1 MRHDED
7 FFSGRDGQKI
17 FRQWWLP
24 DGDPVASILIVH
36 GLAEHSG
43 RYEHLVNHLVPQG
56 YAVYG
61 FDHLGHGRSE
71 GHRAHANSLADFTD
85 NLQRMVLW
93 VKEQQQGKPLYLLG
107 HSMGGLITANYL
119 LDHQSEVSGAIL
131 SAPAVMSPQ
140 QPSLGQK
147 LKAAFLKPIY
157 PRAHFQKL
165 DPEGVSRDPDVV
177 AAYKADPLV
186 YSGAMSI
193 GLALTLGGAMSR
205 IGKQADKITLPVLIV
220 QGGQD
225 SMVAPQGAQA
235 LYDKI
240 QSQDKQLKIYPD
252 AYHEVLNEPEGP
264 DMLNVIE
271 QWLKRHRENG

>member
-1 MRHDED
+1 MHHAED
-7 FFSGRDGQKI
+7 FFSGRDGKKI

-24 DGDPVASILIVH
+24 EGDPVASIVVVH

-43 RYEHLVNHLVPQG
+43 RYDNLVNHLVPLG

-61 FDHLGHGRSE
+61 FDHLGHGRSD
-71 GHRAHANSLADFTD
+71 GHRAHATSLADFVD

-93 VKEQQQGKPLYLLG
+93 VKEQQKGKALYLLG

-119 LDHQSEVSGAIL
+119 LDHQNEVNGAIFSSPL
-131 SAPAVMSPQ
+131 VMSAQ

-147 LKAAFLKPIY
+147 LKAAFLRPVY
-157 PRAHFQKL
+157 PRAAFQKL
-165 DPEGVSRDPDVV
+165 DPEGISRDPDVV
-177 AAYKADPLV
+177 ADYKADPLV

-193 GLALTLGGAMSR
+193 GLALTLGNGMSR
-205 IGKQADKITLPVLIV
+205 IGKEANKITLPVLIV

-225 SMVAPQGAQA
+225 FMVPPEGANV
-235 LYDKI
+235 LHENI
-240 QSQDKQLKIYPD
+240 QSEDKQIQIYPE

-264 DMLNVIE
+264 DMLALIE
-271 QWLKRHRENG
+271 KWLQAHVKTA